1 LFLTRV
7 SVAGAA
13 LTFVALSA
21 AEAEVLI
28 GAAGPLS
35 GNVSYAGE
43 VLSLA
48 SEIAV
53 EHINDA
59 GGIGGEELEL
69 IVEDDACNPNQAVAV
84 AEKMVGAGVAVI
96 IGHVCSGASIA
107 AMQAYDAAGIIM
119 MSPASTNPR
128 VTDEGGAHIFRL
140 AGRDD
145 EQGEIAAAYLAEAWA
160 GKNIALVHDGDT
172 YGAGVAAEVD
182 QRLQGHS
189 VAITLQEQVTP
200 GEPGYGGLVDKLT
213 AAEIDVL
220 HYSGRPREA
229 ALIIQEAR
237 SRGDDLQLIGTESL
251 ANEDFWLVAG
261 DAGNGTLFTSKP
273 DPKDSPEAQPL
284 LDIIEDFGLEP
295 TPAFFS
301 AYAALQAWA
310 KAVDH
315 AGTVNGTEV
324 ASALRN
330 QEFETVIG
338 KIGFDDKG
346 DVTGIDAFVWYVW
359 QDGAYRQK

>member
-1 LFLTRV
+1 MMRIF
-7 SVAGAA
+7 VAGAA
-13 LTFVALSA
+13 LTFIALSA
-21 AEAEVLI
+21 AKSEVLI

-53 EHINDA
+53 ERMNDA
-59 GGIGGEELEL
+59 GGIDSEALEL
-69 IVEDDACNPNQAVAV
+69 IVEDDACNANQAAAV
-84 AEKMVGAGVAVI
+84 ADKMVGAGVAVV

-107 AMQAYDAAGIIM
+107 AMQAYDAAGIVMI
-119 MSPASTNPR
+119 SPTATNPR
-128 VTDEGGAHIFRL
+128 VTDEGGPHIFRV

-145 EQGEIAAAYLAEAWA
+145 EQGEIAAAYLAKAWTD
-160 GKNIALVHDGDT
+160 KNIALVHDGDT

-182 QRLQGHS
+182 KRLQDHG
-189 VAITLQEQVTP
+189 VVITLQDQVTP
-200 GEPGYGGLVDKLT
+200 GEPSYGELVDKLT

-251 ANEDFWLVAG
+251 SNEDFWLVAG
-261 DAGNGTLFTSKP
+261 DAGDGTLFTSKP
-273 DPKDSPEAQPL
+273 DPKDNPEALPL
-284 LDIIEDFGLEP
+284 LDIIEDYGLEP
-295 TPAFFS
+295 SPAFFS

-310 KAVDH
+310 MAVDH
-315 AGTVNGTEV
+315 AGTIDGTEV
-324 ASALRN
+324 ASALRVH
-330 QEFETVIG
+330 EFETVIG

-359 QDGAYRQK
+359 QDGAYRLR

>member
-1 LFLTRV
+1 MMRIF
-7 SVAGAA
+7 VAGAA
-13 LTFVALSA
+13 LTLAALSA
-21 AEAEVLI
+21 AKAEVLI

-53 EHINDA
+53 KRMNDA
-59 GGIGGEELEL
+59 GGIDGEGLEL
-69 IVEDDACNPNQAVAV
+69 IVEDDACNPNQAAAV
-84 AEKMVGAGVAVI
+84 AEKMVGAGVAMV
-96 IGHVCSGASIA
+96 IGHSCSGASIA
-107 AMQAYDAAGIIM
+107 AMRVYNAAGIVMI
-119 MSPASTNPR
+119 SPTATNPR
-128 VTDEGGAHIFRL
+128 VTDEGGPHIFRV

-145 EQGEIAAAYLAEAWA
+145 EQGEIAATYLAEAWTD
-160 GKNIALVHDGDT
+160 KKIALVHDGET

-182 QRLQGHS
+182 QRLQGHG
-189 VAITLQEQVTP
+189 ITIALKDQVMP
-200 GEPGYGGLVDKLT
+200 DESGYGDMVDKLT

-237 SRGDDLQLIGTESL
+237 SRGDDLQLIGTENM

-273 DPKDSPEAQPL
+273 DPKNNPEALPL
-284 LDIIEDFGLEP
+284 LDIIEDYGVEP
-295 TPAFFS
+295 SPAFFS

-324 ASALRN
+324 ASALRGH
-330 QEFETVIG
+330 EFETVIG

-359 QDGAYRQK
+359 QDGAYRLK